1 MWIVNLALRRPINVH
16 RSRDFH
22 LDQRIVGDFADAE
35 RYLSKHQHPG
45 GFGDLDVFGYAA
57 VRDRESYHLGL

>member
-1 MWIVNLALRRPINVH
+1 MDRQFSLAQTVHVH

-57 VRDRESYHLGL
+57 VRDLESYHLSL